1 MGYDAALAL
10 LEESVLLLEEG
21 RPAEVRQ
28 RARILVDVFTSQDVH
43 REAAAALLVFQEAA
57 EGETA
62 TAELVRRL
70 LAFLHRARHDP
81 GLRFAL

>member
-1 MGYDAALAL
+1 M
-10 LEESVLLLEEG
+10 
-21 RPAEVRQ
+21 
-28 RARILVDVFTSQDVH
+28 VDVFTSQDVH